1 MTNYFVCIEIEIFIL
16 SLKAMLDRDYF
27 YMFVHSLL
35 YFECLSFPGFPCYVN
50 SPLQFLEQESGK
62 RCVKILKLTGFGFLT
77 KCLLCS
83 FCEKSVQTVL
93 G

>member
-62 RCVKILKLTGFGFLT
+62 RCVKNIKINWFWIFDQMLIMFFL
-77 KCLLCS
+77 
-83 FCEKSVQTVL
+83 
-93 G
+93 